1 MSADLHNQI
10 YQNMNL
16 KETGELLDIWQT
28 NNREEWSDEAM
39 EIVREILLERG
50 VEIPEQ
56 VVILDASEEE
66 QDAGDDGLEEW
77 EARILDDENQP
88 DFYDPLEVMDLKDN
102 INKTAKAVIIVYIL
116 EGIVYFSSYL
126 PIVRSYFSN
135 FQADALLIYFIS
147 FLVAALST
155 AVSIAIIYFP
165 LKALTY
171 ILRILMEMEFRSRK
185 AL

>member
-16 KETGELLDIWQT
+16 KDTNELLDIWQT
-28 NNREEWSDEAM
+28 NDREEWSEDAM
-39 EIVREILLERG
+39 GIVKQILMERG
-50 VEIPEQ
+50 MEIPEQ
-56 VVILDASEEE
+56 TGPREQSEEE
-66 QDAGDDGLEEW
+66 NVIDDGLDEW
-77 EARILDDENQP
+77 EARILEAEGQP
-88 DFYDPLEVMDLKDN
+88 DFYDPLEVIDLKDN
-102 INKTAKAVIIVYIL
+102 INKTARAVIIVYIL

-135 FQADALLIYFIS
+135 FQAYAPLIYFIS
-147 FLVAALST
+147 FIVAALST

-165 LKALTY
+165 LKALAH